1 MADDKNIKGA
11 QDRARVSADEPY
23 EVDYLMRSKGIT
35 REAALALIKK
45 YGGNRAKINEE
56 LASQASR

>member
-1 MADDKNIKGA
+1 MADDRSIRGA

-35 REAALALIKK
+35 RDSALALIKK
-45 YGGNRAKINEE
+45 HNGNRAKINAE